1 MKKHLCS
8 SLGLA
13 LLLLAWGGNAAKVD
27 AAVTYTKVQEI
38 NFNEDQ
44 ANYIPTGWT
53 VVHNGEVRASG
64 TDCSSVRGSRLFAF
78 ANSVQSFNKAL
89 YLGVSWQNDA
99 TQVKESYALYGD
111 LEGSA
116 LTLPKGNVELRI
128 PAFLWKSGGS
138 TNLTVKL
145 TKKADTEFASPILDT
160 KEGLTYNVNGS
171 TDDALTDIQTFKFQL
186 AIEEAGDYL
195 LKVGPEKVGNSE
207 LMVGG
212 VSVYTYEGTLSKY
225 DDESVVFE
233 ETFATTGDNLA
244 PIEGSGWVLRDVVT
258 STTTDETTGK
268 ETTTSTNRTKT
279 PGSGYSGS
287 GNRIFKLSC
296 SDKLTSAYYCNG
308 TTSTAT
314 YGEGE
319 NGADE
324 KLYLEEGEYFVSYY
338 AAAWKALWNGV
349 LPSEIFKILD
359 ADGTAVVDHKQQT
372 TVNCKGSKTNA
383 IIADHIQFK
392 ATIKT
397 AGYYTLQLS
406 SDGETFVGS
415 ISIRKNTNLT
425 SISEKFAGL
434 SSASPAKGSG
444 WTLYKDNEGS
454 YAAWDN
460 GSTGIG
466 NVRLVGVSGNA
477 DITNS
482 AYLRFHGALTYGE
495 KEDQPLTLVGG
506 KEYRITYFGFVQSAS
521 SNSETEQ
528 LQCLVYGKDPEQDLG
543 TALSRTDVLSCQSSN
558 WTISGTPD
566 YIETTFIPKKSGEY
580 ILKVTGYQVHVANIT
595 LAENYEDPI
604 AYSLKLDDNFGYG
617 TLYVDRAV
625 AIPEGVE
632 VYAGVINDGKV
643 KLNAIDGNIPAN
655 TAVIVKGDKGATAT
669 FKLATAPAAAVE
681 ENDLVGEL
689 VGTKLPSDAV
699 YTLAYTD
706 AADEATLGFYKSA
719 AAALRANKVYLTL
732 PAEEAAG
739 IAAVRFDFGQTDEMG
754 NVTGIEGVA
763 REAAAARA
771 IFDLQG
777 RRVLDMSKPGLYVV
791 GGRKVLVK

>member
-1 MKKHLCS
+1 MKHLLS

-13 LLLLAWGGNAAKVD
+13 LLLLAWGGSAVKAD
-27 AAVTYTKVQEI
+27 AQVTYTKVQEV
-38 NFNEDQ
+38 NFDNDQ
-44 ANYIPTGWT
+44 ADYIPTGWT
-53 VVHNGEVRASG
+53 VVHNGETRASASPQG
-64 TDCSSVRGSRLFAF
+64 SGSRLFAF
-78 ANSVQSFNKAL
+78 ANSTQSFTNTL
-89 YLGVSWQNDA
+89 YLGVSWSEDDSKI
-99 TQVKESYALYGD
+99 KESYALYGD
-111 LEGSA
+111 LDGYA
-116 LTLPKGNVELRI
+116 LTLPAGNVELRI

-145 TKKADTEFASPILDT
+145 TKKADTDFASPILDT
-160 KEGLTYNVNGS
+160 KEGLTYNVNGNRS
-171 TDDALTDIQTFKFQL
+171 DALTDIQTFKFQL
-186 AIEEAGDYL
+186 NIAEADAGDYL
-195 LKVGPEKVGNSE
+195 LKVGPERVGNSE
-207 LMVGG
+207 LMFGG
-212 VSVYTYEGTLSKY
+212 FSVYTYEGTPSKY
-225 DDESVVFE
+225 DDESMVFE
-233 ETFATTGDNLA
+233 ETFASTGDNLA
-244 PIEGSGWVLRDVVT
+244 PVEGSGWVLRDVVST
-258 STTTDETTGK
+258 TTTDESGNK
-268 ETTTSTNRTKT
+268 ITTTTDRTKT
-279 PGSGYSGS
+279 PGQGYSGN

-314 YGEGE
+314 YGEGI
-319 NGADE
+319 NGEDE
-324 KLYLEEGEYFVSYY
+324 KLYLEAGEYFVSYY
-338 AAAWKALWNGV
+338 ATAWKTNWDKSM
-349 LPSEIFKILD
+349 PSEIFKILD
-359 ADGTAVVDHKQQT
+359 ADGKAVVDHKKQT
-372 TVNCKGSKTNA
+372 TVNCNGSKTNA
-383 IIADHIQFK
+383 IIADHVQFK
-392 ATIKT
+392 ATIAT
-397 AGYYTLQLS
+397 SGYYTLQLS

-425 SISEKFAGL
+425 AISEKFTGL
-434 SSASPAKGSG
+434 SSAAPVAGSG

-466 NVRLVGVSGNA
+466 NARLMGVSGNA

-506 KEYRITYFGFVQSAS
+506 KEYRITYYGFVQTAS
-521 SNSETEQ
+521 NNSETEQ
-528 LQCLVYGKDPEQDLG
+528 LQCLVYGKDAEQNLG

-558 WTISGTPD
+558 FKIEGTPD

-580 ILKVTGYQVHVANIT
+580 ILKFTGYQVHVANIT

-625 AIPEGVE
+625 AVPEGVE
-632 VYAGVINDGKV
+632 VYAGVLDEGKL
-643 KLNAIDGNIPAN
+643 KLNAVETNIPAN
-655 TAVIVKGDKGATAT
+655 TAVIVKGDKGAAVT

-681 ENDLVGEL
+681 ENSLVGVT

-706 AADEATLGFYKSA
+706 AADETTLGFYQSA

-732 PAEEAAG
+732 PAETAAEV
-739 IAAVRFDFGQTDEMG
+739 ASVRFDFGQTDEMG
-754 NVTGIEGVA
+754 NVTAIDAVA
-763 REAAAARA
+763 QEAAPVRA